1 MDIEQSFHVPFSRAT
16 VWRSFQDA
24 EGIVACLPGASLTE
38 PPDDGKLKLVMAV
51 KLGPIAA
58 AFSGDGEMTLD
69 DGTYAG
75 RVTGGGSD
83 RKTGSRAKGD
93 AVFSLHAEPGA
104 GASEATRVEVRV
116 NYSMA
121 GSLAQFSR
129 GNLVQELAGRLTQA
143 FAENLQRK
151 LETESAAVAQAAGP
165 DVAQPDAMATVP
177 LTASAVPAAERVNQP
192 LDLGQLFWPLLVAR
206 VRRLILFWRR
216 A

>member
-1 MDIEQSFHVPFSRAT
+1 MT
-16 VWRSFQDA
+16 V
-24 EGIVACLPGASLTE
+24 

-69 DGTYAG
+69 DDTYAG
-75 RVTGGGSD
+75 RVTGIGSD
-83 RKTGSRAKGD
+83 RKTGSRVKGD
-93 AVFSLHAEPGA
+93 AAFSLHAEPGA
-104 GASEATRVEVRV
+104 DAAEATRVEVRV

-121 GSLAQFSR
+121 GNLAQFSR

-151 LETESAAVAQAAGP
+151 LEAESAAVAQAADP
-165 DVAQPDAMATVP
+165 DVAQPDAMATVSNA
-177 LTASAVPAAERVNQP
+177 ASPVPVAERMDQP
-192 LDLGQLFWPLLVAR
+192 LDLGRLFWPLLMAR
-206 VRRLILFWRR
+206 MRRLVFFWRR